1 MVLAHNIEDGVR
13 TQDVQISEGV
23 TFDSMLLNDDTLK
36 GLKDSGFY
44 KPSPIQL
51 HGIPLGKCG
60 FDMLL
65 EAKSGT
71 GKTAVFSVI
80 ALEQLNLAVGLQ
92 VVILA
97 PTREIASQICDV
109 LKQIGSHFKNLRVEV
124 VMGGLSVQ
132 EDIAKFKNDKVHIV
146 VGSPG
151 RLRHLIQDKYINISS
166 VRLLVLDEADKLLE
180 KSFLTD
186 INYIFSVLPKQKQV
200 IMSSATY
207 PNETVTFIKQYV
219 QSAQHI
225 CPDSNSILLG
235 IKQSVTLVDYNVN
248 IVKQTKIRFE
258 ELLKILSKQ
267 PFKQCLIFCNYQARV
282 AELHKMLKRQKWPA
296 EQLYGQQEQL
306 DRLEALKSLQE
317 YKCRI
322 LISTDLA
329 ARGIDAS
336 NVDLVINF
344 EPALDWQTYLHRIG
358 RAGRFGSYGIA
369 ITILSKGKEEK
380 KFKDII
386 SAIKAPINFTN
397 WWKDDKITMDNS
409 PACVPSEP
417 STSESLR
424 SEEKCQNL
432 WDLLKGENKENED
445 PIEEDFEHLC
455 NSLEKENK
463 VESFSDLISSLEA
476 HQNSNENRTL
486 HPHQEMQNASL
497 PHYLKLNS
505 LVKTKRNLKEN
516 LSKNL
521 ELNNKSGN
529 TSESQEKSHAQ
540 DDIDKRTVPDSREV
554 LDDYY
559 DEFEDSTATQALRDA
574 GLPTSFGKQKLKA
587 KKTRVNKSKY
597 ENKFYQNDDTLL
609 EKDENPGENRK
620 NRLSY
625 KETEDSDTSQGFYNI
640 RKENSNCKTKIRVKH
655 SKHNKASKES
665 GYDVDNENYDN
676 GYNTSNYSEPYKT
689 HKPSNTCKTETE
701 YTSDSS
707 AEEES
712 NSAIHSNYINWYN
725 NLKYRVKLV
734 EQAIYIE
741 EMCKP

>member
-1 MVLAHNIEDGVR
+1 MVLAHNVEDGVR

-23 TFDSMLLNDDTLK
+23 TFESMLLNDDTLT
-36 GLKDSGFY
+36 GLKNSGFY

-60 FDMLL
+60 FDLLL

-109 LKQIGSHFKNLRVEV
+109 LKQIGSNFRNLRVEV
-124 VMGGLSVQ
+124 VMGGLPVQ

-151 RLRHLIQDKYINISS
+151 RLRHLIQDKYISTS
-166 VRLLVLDEADKLLE
+166 GVRLLVLDEADKLLE
-180 KSFLTD
+180 KSFLAD

-207 PNETVTFIKQYV
+207 PSETVTFIKQYV

-282 AELHKMLKRQKWPA
+282 AELHKMLKKHKWPA

-369 ITILSKGKEEK
+369 ITILSKGKEEQ
-380 KFKDII
+380 KFKAII

-397 WWKDDKITMDNS
+397 WWKDNEVTITMEKS
-409 PACVPSEP
+409 PISE
-417 STSESLR
+417 TSKPPTEFPK
-424 SEEKCQNL
+424 SEEKCENL
-432 WDLLKGENKENED
+432 WELLTGDNKGNNDL
-445 PIEEDFEHLC
+445 IVEDFEHLC
-455 NSLEKENK
+455 NSLEQENK
-463 VESFSDLISSLEA
+463 VESFSDLISSLEV
-476 HQNSNENRTL
+476 HQQNSNETGTL
-486 HPHQEMQNASL
+486 HEMQNPSL

-505 LVKTKRNLKEN
+505 LVKTKRNLKES

-521 ELNNKSGN
+521 EVNNNKSGN
-529 TSESQEKSHAQ
+529 TCESQEKSNAK
-540 DDIDKRTVPDSREV
+540 DDQYKSVPGKKEV
-554 LDDYY
+554 IDDYY
-559 DEFEDSTATQALRDA
+559 DEFEDSAATQALKEA
-574 GLPTSFGKQKLKA
+574 GLPTSFGKQKSRGKKA
-587 KKTRVNKSKY
+587 RGKTSRY
-597 ENKFYQNDDTLL
+597 EYKFCQNDDNLL
-609 EKDENPGENRK
+609 ELDEISKENRK

-640 RKENSNCKTKIRVKH
+640 RKENTNCKSKSRGKH
-655 SKHNKASKES
+655 CEYKKANFES

-676 GYNTSNYSEPYKT
+676 GCNTSNFSEPNKT
-689 HKPSNTCKTETE
+689 NKFAYAYESETE
-701 YTSDSS
+701 YSSDSS
-707 AEEES
+707 TEES
-712 NSAIHSNYINWYN
+712 DSATHSNYINWYN
-725 NLKYRVKLV
+725 NLKYRVKQV